1 MKHLDRLCTE
11 PGRALLLLAVMSLV
25 VGGAYAFGALPC

>member
-11 PGRALLLLAVMSLV
+11 PGRALLLGIVMAVVIAGYL
-25 VGGAYAFGALPC
+25 GFAT